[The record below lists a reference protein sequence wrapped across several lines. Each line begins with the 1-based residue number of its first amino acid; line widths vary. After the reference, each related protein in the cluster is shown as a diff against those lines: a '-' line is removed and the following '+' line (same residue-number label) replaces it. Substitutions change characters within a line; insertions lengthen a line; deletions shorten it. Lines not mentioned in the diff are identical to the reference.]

1 MHDHLTRARR
11 SALCAT
17 AALLAVAADLQ
28 AQCPNGTPP
37 PCKPSAS
44 ANAATL
50 RANPALNARSW
61 IVVPFTN
68 ATRSTDLD
76 WLRDASVNLL
86 TLDLG
91 RWTDIHVV
99 DDKRVG
105 DLLRELPASR
115 ASQPLT
121 LNDGLSIAR
130 RAGAGKLVMGDY
142 FKVGKG
148 ARIVVNV
155 FDVQRGSRIRSFTQ
169 QAPEQD
175 SVLSAFGPIARGVLA
190 LPAPTDAKLGA
201 TGTSRADA
209 YQEYLLG
216 SSALNRFEVT
226 EARTHLERA
235 IALDSGFALAHY
247 KLAVAMHWNDGD
259 TSEATHARAAA
270 RLSATLPPR
279 ERALIN
285 ARVAFVNG
293 DYERACTAARAL
305 VAKDS
310 TDVEALYT
318 IGECEYHGGLV
329 YGMPVDSAHGTFRGN
344 WNTAIASLRRVLA
357 LDPTYHP
364 AFQHIL
370 SALSQTVVSACVRP
384 SPRCANDPTT
394 WASPIVRDGDSLLIQ
409 VVHPGTTDY
418 VALTRRAT
426 ANRTPYLNFQ
436 AARKIAE
443 DWVEASQRGP
453 RALLNLGQV
462 NVSLGELEPA
472 DDALR
477 QIRPDA
483 DVDTRRSSL
492 YWLLQIA
499 AQRADGARGRPLLD
513 SLRRMIVTP
522 YDSAL
527 YASYAAVFGKLQPA
541 LAVIRRTAAVER
553 WSPEQLRYTL
563 HVPRIVLGVPSP
575 DVADDER
582 RYWNSLSGDSLC
594 AAGLTSCR
602 TTVLLPSLAYAL
614 RIKRA
619 WWPSFKVQPIGFRFF
634 AAVALASGN
643 REYITLNLAYL
654 DSLSRARLYMLGDE
668 ASTTI
673 IAADLAMASGD
684 SLGALARL
692 RFAGDAI
699 LPFLY
704 NSALSASTGGLVM
717 KAMAAPRIMLQR
729 ADLAAALGYP
739 QEARTWYMHVLDLW
753 SDADPEL
760 QPTVTRIRA
769 ALAGVPDR
777 R

>member
-1 MHDHLTRARR
+1 MPGRR
-11 SALCAT
+11 TPA
-17 AALLAVAADLQ
+17 LQ
-28 AQCPNGTPP
+28 AQRAHQRRDPTREPGTE
-37 PCKPSAS
+37 
-44 ANAATL
+44 
-50 RANPALNARSW
+50 RAQLDRRPIHQRDA
-61 IVVPFTN
+61 P
-68 ATRSTDLD
+68 TDLD

-105 DLLRELPASR
+105 DLLRELPAAR
-115 ASQPLT
+115 AAQPLT

-155 FDVQRGSRIRSFTQ
+155 FDVQRGSRIRSVTQ

-201 TGTSRADA
+201 TGTSRVDA

-216 SSALNRFEVT
+216 SSALNRFEIT

-247 KLAVAMHWNDGD
+247 KLAVASHWSDGVD

-270 RLSATLPPR
+270 RLSGALPPR

-285 ARVAFVNG
+285 ARVSLVNG
-293 DYERACTAARAL
+293 DYERACESARAL

-310 TDVEALYT
+310 TDVDALYT
-318 IGECEYHGGLV
+318 IGECEFHGGFV
-329 YGMPVDSAHGTFRGN
+329 YGVPVDSVHGRFRGN

-370 SALSQTVVSACVRP
+370 SALSQTVISACVRP
-384 SPRCANDPTT
+384 SPRCVNDPTT
-394 WASPIVRDGDSLLIQ
+394 WASPIVRDGDSLLIE
-409 VVHPGTTDY
+409 VVHPGTTEY
-418 VALTRRAT
+418 AALTRRAT

-436 AARKIAE
+436 VARKIAE

-462 NVSLGELEPA
+462 NVSLGELEAA

-483 DVDTRRSSL
+483 DLDTRRSSL
-492 YWLLQIA
+492 YWLLQVA
-499 AQRADGARGRPLLD
+499 AQRADGARGRPILD
-513 SLRRMIVTP
+513 SLRRMSVTA

-527 YASYAAVFGKLQPA
+527 YASYSAVFGKLQPT
-541 LAVIRRTAAVER
+541 LAVIRRTAAVEK

-563 HVPRIVLGVPSP
+563 HVPRVVLGVPSP
-575 DVADDER
+575 DLADAEH
-582 RYWNSLSGDSLC
+582 RYWNTLPGDSLC
-594 AAGLTSCR
+594 AAGLPSCR
-602 TTVLLPSLAYAL
+602 TTALLPSLAYAL
-614 RIKRA
+614 RIKRD
-619 WWPSFKVQPIGFRFF
+619 WWPSFKVSPIGFRFYG
-634 AAVALASGN
+634 AAALASGN
-643 REYITLNLAYL
+643 REYITLNIAYL
-654 DSLSRARLYMLGDE
+654 DSLSRARLHMLGDE
-668 ASTTI
+668 GSTTI
-673 IAADLAMASGD
+673 IAADLAIASGD
-684 SLGALARL
+684 SLGALTRL
-692 RFAGDAI
+692 RFAGDTI

-704 NSALSASTGGLVM
+704 NSGLATTTGGLVM

-729 ADLAAALGYP
+729 AELAAALGFP
-739 QEARTWYMHVLDLW
+739 QEARTWYQHVLDLW

-769 ALAGVPDR
+769 ALATLPDKR
-777 R
+777 